1 MLRVRAIHHGASR
14 AVVKYLN
21 DYLTKAKGE
30 PPGRWM
36 GHGAAAL
43 GLHGTV
49 DPQHFER
56 VLEGCHP
63 LERERLGAEF
73 VTRYTKDGKAVSSV
87 IGFDPTFSAPKS
99 LSVWWALTGDE
110 GLAECHDVAVAAA
123 MDAIERRAATTRVRS
138 NGTRMYLDTEG
149 LIAAA
154 FRQSTSRADDPQL
167 HTHVVISSKVR
178 TADGRWLALDARNLM
193 KHQSTFG
200 RVYQAALR
208 AEVSRRYGVAWEPVV
223 NGQAEIAGFPIEL
236 IGLFSKRAEEID
248 IELRDRLAEFRSRE
262 GRDPSRYER
271 SAIEREVATDTRDD
285 KTGLTPAELR
295 IAWEAEA
302 TAIGYFPPDVAS
314 ALSRAASRRLPS
326 GALPTP
332 ETVIAGLAEE
342 RSTWQHLDVVRWLAD
357 HTQAPPDC
365 DGLTW
370 ARHLDAF
377 AVEVMAAS
385 RTLDPPAGAS
395 PIRRSDGR
403 SIWADPTETH
413 ATSDFVLAQEQR
425 IADWSLDAQGPE
437 PMPNAVTDDGL
448 DNGQRAAAEAV
459 AGTDR
464 LVLVVGAAGA
474 GKTTMLHAAVR
485 RLRQDHRP
493 VIGLAPTAKAAR
505 VLAAETSMSADTV
518 AKLLHEHR
526 TRPDL
531 LNVSAGATLIVDE
544 AGMLGTADFFDLVE
558 LADQHRW
565 RLVLVGDPHQ
575 LSAVG
580 RGGMFAHLCER
591 SRVIHLDQLHRFTHD
606 WEADAT
612 LRLRASDSSIVA
624 TYAEHGRIAA
634 GDLGDQI
641 VSIADTWLECH
652 RRDVT
657 LSITTTR
664 NEDVDEIN
672 RHIQQ
677 RRLRSGQLD
686 AKHATTIVGGNAFVG
701 DVVATRHNDRSLRTT
716 DGDHVR
722 NRELWRIE
730 AIDLDRSIVLFD
742 GDRRVRLPAEYVE
755 QFVTL
760 AYSCTE
766 YGAQGI
772 TADESITLVTD
783 STTQRG
789 LYVGATRGRRKN
801 MIHVVAS
808 DLEHAIQRLETVI
821 TIDRIDVPATE
832 KWRQLNMRIGATSP
846 PPPSRG
852 QAIEV
857 PGLGH

>member
-43 GLHGTV
+43 GLHGTI
-49 DPQHFER
+49 DPRHFER

-73 VTRYTKDGKAVSSV
+73 VTRYTKDGRTVSSV

-99 LSVWWALTGDE
+99 LSVWWALSGDE
-110 GLAECHDVAVAAA
+110 GLTECHDVAVAAA
-123 MDAIERRAATTRVRS
+123 MEAIERRAATTRVRS

-149 LIAAA
+149 LIAVS

-208 AEVSRRYGVAWEPVV
+208 AE
-223 NGQAEIAGFPIEL
+223 
-236 IGLFSKRAEEID
+236 
-248 IELRDRLAEFRSRE
+248 FRTRE

-326 GALPTP
+326 GVLPTP
-332 ETVIAGLAEE
+332 ETLIAGLAEE

-370 ARHLDAF
+370 AHHLDAF
-377 AVEVMAAS
+377 AIEVMAGS
-385 RTLDPPAGAS
+385 RTLDPPAGMS

-425 IADWSLDAQGPE
+425 IADWSLDAQDPE

-448 DNGQRAAAEAV
+448 DDGQRTAAEAV

-591 SRVIHLDQLHRFTHD
+591 SRVIHVDQLHRFTHD

-672 RHIQQ
+672 RHIQHH
-677 RRLRSGQLD
+677 RLRSGQLD
-686 AKHATTIVGGNAFVG
+686 SKQATTIIGGTAFVG

-783 STTQRG
+783 STTQPG

-808 DLEHAIQRLETVI
+808 DQEHAIQRLEIVM

-832 KWRQLNMRIGATSP
+832 KWRQLTMRIGATSP
-846 PPPSRG
+846 TPPSPG
-852 QAIEV
+852 QAFEL

>member
-73 VTRYTKDGKAVSSV
+73 VTRYTKDGRAVSSV

-99 LSVWWALTGDE
+99 LSVWWALSGDE

-285 KTGLTPAELR
+285 KTGLAPPELR
-295 IAWEAEA
+295 IAWE
-302 TAIGYFPPDVAS
+302 
-314 ALSRAASRRLPS
+314 
-326 GALPTP
+326 
-332 ETVIAGLAEE
+332 
-342 RSTWQHLDVVRWLAD
+342 
-357 HTQAPPDC
+357 
-365 DGLTW
+365 TW

-425 IADWSLDAQGPE
+425 IADWSLAAQGPE
-437 PMPNAVTDDGL
+437 PMPNAVADDGL

-686 AKHATTIVGGNAFVG
+686 SKHATTIVGGTAFVG

-755 QFVTL
+755 QSSSRWPTR
-760 AYSCTE
+760 APNTE
-766 YGAQGI
+766 PMA
-772 TADESITLVTD
+772 
-783 STTQRG
+783 
-789 LYVGATRGRRKN
+789 
-801 MIHVVAS
+801 
-808 DLEHAIQRLETVI
+808 
-821 TIDRIDVPATE
+821 
-832 KWRQLNMRIGATSP
+832 SP
-846 PPPSRG
+846 PTRASRSSRTAQPKAACTWERHAAG
-852 QAIEV
+852 ERT
-857 PGLGH
+857 